1 MRLLFVT
8 HKYPP
13 QKGGVGVSARRIA
26 SGLAAWCDKV
36 DVLHCTREG
45 EPGMVT
51 HREEGNLTVFTAAE
65 SDRAAESGQLLESTI
80 RALHEARRYEAVVG
94 FYAVPTGY
102 VAVFT
107 AALLGL
113 PSLLCLRG
121 NDLDR
126 ALYHP
131 GQLASLQWA
140 LSHSGKVVAVSR
152 ELVAKARLVSGRSDI
167 AFVGNSVDPR
177 EFFPSEGDKTEPGH
191 LLFTG
196 EMRLKKG
203 STPLLS
209 CLTELTGDW
218 RLTLAGGFRGQAE
231 AEFRRFLLSSPKLA
245 ERVRTLPYSRDLIQL
260 RELYHQADLVLSP
273 ALWDGMPNSVLEAMA
288 CGKPVLATDVGGVR
302 DLIEDGRTGYLSKL
316 SELDSLGQKVSSIL
330 SDPERHEVGRRARE
344 LVAAN
349 FSPEHEQAAYRDILS
364 ELLSR
369 SNSRT
374 RS

>member
-1 MRLLFVT
+1 M
-8 HKYPP
+8 
-13 QKGGVGVSARRIA
+13 VS
-26 SGLAAWCDKV
+26 
-36 DVLHCTREG
+36 
-45 EPGMVT
+45 
-51 HREEGNLTVFTAAE
+51 HREEDGTTVFTAAE

-80 RALHEARRYEAVVG
+80 RALHEARGYDAVVG

-131 GQLASLQWA
+131 GQLAALQWA
-140 LSHSGKVVAVSR
+140 LSHSDKVVAVSR
-152 ELVAKARLVSGRSDI
+152 ELAAKARLVCGRSDI
-167 AFVGNSVDPR
+167 AFVGNSVNPR
-177 EFFPSEGDKTEPGH
+177 EFFPAQEDKTEPGH

-209 CLTELTGDW
+209 CLCELEGDW
-218 RLTLAGGFRGQAE
+218 RLTIAGGFRGQAE
-231 AEFRRFLLSSPKLA
+231 AEFRRFLLGSPHLA
-245 ERVRTLPYSRDLIQL
+245 ERIHTLPYSRDLTQL

-302 DLIEDGRTGYLSKL
+302 DLIEDGRTGYLIKL
-316 SELDSLGQKVSSIL
+316 SELDSLSRKIASVL
-330 SDPERHEVGRRARE
+330 SDPQRREVGRRARD
-344 LVAAN
+344 LIATN
-349 FSPEHEQAAYRDILS
+349 FRPEHEQAAYREILS
-364 ELLSR
+364 ELLNRSSSR
-369 SNSRT
+369 V

>member
-26 SGLAAWCDKV
+26 HGLATWCEVV
-36 DVLHCTREG
+36 DVLVCTREG
-45 EPGMVT
+45 EAGTVT
-51 HREEGNLTVFTAAE
+51 ERQEQGVTVFTAAE

-80 RALHEARRYEAVVG
+80 RALHEVRGYDAVVG

-107 AALLGL
+107 AKLLGL

-131 GQLASLQWA
+131 GQLAALQWA
-140 LSHSGKVVAVSR
+140 LAKSDQVVAVSR
-152 ELVAKARLVSGRSDI
+152 ELVEKAQLVCGREDI
-167 AFVGNSVDPR
+167 KFVGNSVDPL
-177 EFFPSEGDKTEPGH
+177 EFFPDSHEATEPGH

-209 CLTELTGDW
+209 CLSGLKGDW
-218 RLTLAGGFRGQAE
+218 RLTIAGGFRGQAE
-231 AEFRRFLLSSPKLA
+231 AEFRRFLQSAPELA
-245 ERVRTLPYSRDLIQL
+245 ERIRTMPYSRDLAQL

-288 CGKPVLATDVGGVR
+288 CAKPVLATEVGGVR
-302 DLIEDGRTGYLSKL
+302 DLIEDGKTGYLIKL
-316 SELDSLGQKVSSIL
+316 SQLDTMACRITEIL
-330 SDPERHEVGRRARE
+330 SDPHRFEVGRQARE
-344 LVAAN
+344 EISRRFL
-349 FSPEHEQAAYRDILS
+349 PQHEQAAYRQVLS

-369 SNSRT
+369 SS
-374 RS
+374 SC